1 MATVPIKTAEQL
13 DKMRR
18 AGRIVAETLQLLRSL
33 VKPGVSTAELD
44 RVAEAFIR
52 GQGATPS
59 FKGYHGFPASIC
71 ASVNEE
77 IVHGIPSARVLREG
91 DIISIDT
98 GVIWKGFQG
107 DAAIT
112 VAVGEVSEE
121 CQRLIRSV
129 EEALYAGIAA
139 VKPGGRIGDISQA
152 VEQVAVRYGFGIVRE
167 YGGHGI
173 GRDMHEPPRIPNW
186 GPAGRGLKLERG
198 MTLAIEPMFTV
209 KGSATRLLTDD
220 WTVVT
225 ADGSWAA
232 HWEHTVA
239 ITEQGAEILTRAG

>member
-1 MATVPIKTAEQL
+1 M
-13 DKMRR
+13 
-18 AGRIVAETLQLLRSL
+18 
-33 VKPGVSTAELD
+33 
-44 RVAEAFIR
+44 
-52 GQGATPS
+52 
-59 FKGYHGFPASIC
+59 
-71 ASVNEE
+71 NEE

-173 GRDMHEPPRIPNW
+173 G
-186 GPAGRGLKLERG
+186 K
-198 MTLAIEPMFTV
+198 T
-209 KGSATRLLTDD
+209 S
-220 WTVVT
+220 
-225 ADGSWAA
+225 
-232 HWEHTVA
+232 
-239 ITEQGAEILTRAG
+239 